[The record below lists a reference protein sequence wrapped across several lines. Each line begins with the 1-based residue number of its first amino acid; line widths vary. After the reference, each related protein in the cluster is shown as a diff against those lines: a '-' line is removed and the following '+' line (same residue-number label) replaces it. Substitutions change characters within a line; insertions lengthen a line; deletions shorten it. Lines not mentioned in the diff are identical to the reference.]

1 MAVKTAPFL
10 ITILL
15 LAFISIM
22 MPQPGSAQSY
32 ITPNDLVI
40 EAFPQIELN
49 KQLSLNQAVK
59 LFGPPIS
66 YTISYGE
73 TWSGWQ
79 ATFDNLELWV
89 LGATDKKTPGLVV
102 RVILKDPSYT
112 TARGI
117 RLGTPET
124 KVLSIYGEPG
134 YSSIINGITWH
145 RYFIQN
151 GLQRIL
157 FGIDSEGNVIKIGYS
172 FSAGGL

>member
-1 MAVKTAPFL
+1 MAGRAAPFL
-10 ITILL
+10 VAMLL
-15 LAFISIM
+15 LACISTL
-22 MPQPGSAQSY
+22 MPPIGSAQSY
-32 ITPNDLVI
+32 IAPNDLVI

-59 LFGPPIS
+59 LFGQPIS

-73 TWSGWQ
+73 TWTGWQ

-102 RVILKDPSYT
+102 RVILNDPGHT

-117 RLGTPET
+117 RLGTPEA
-124 KVLSIYGEPG
+124 KVFSVYGEPG
-134 YSSIINGITWH
+134 YSSTSNGITWH
-145 RYFIQN
+145 RYFIPN